1 MSMNAI
7 RQLNS
12 GGLKL
17 KSNFSARSVAANVAA
32 NRGSAAA
39 MVKNSNYTFGSNLLF
54 TPARSIGGTSKYA
67 SSSVLSRAFN
77 GQNMRFVSGG
87 GIPAPAYSG
96 VSVNKNFAV
105 LPSGAFNAGFGIGS
119 SVSLGIAILKQL
131 NDMGIIGGSKEVKPQ
146 GTGDDLVAKANLSN
160 TATTVTSSNANTQ
173 MVLNS
178 LREASSPAELRSAIA
193 NANGALSGMQSK
205 TTDLTAKANMAE
217 TQKNDLQKEVETKG
231 NAVQT
236 LANKLNGCEGKVR
249 KAESE
254 KLTAEKGL
262 EDAYK
267 QQGITDQAFINADK
281 ELTCAT
287 QQKADASQNKTNK
300 ETALNSAINELSQA
314 ETTLANTPKTISDGT
329 GKQVPN
335 EPAYSNAQRAVE
347 QAKIKK
353 EQCAKDLK
361 AAEQQLQKAET
372 ALTNANKK
380 YEDAKTAAKLSDEQ
394 IQKANTAVK
403 TQKDALINAQKTVD
417 TVKQEQTDMKSE
429 HEQAQ
434 KLHDEAKAWQQTLSG
449 AAGEL
454 QTHLQ
459 DVEKL
464 KNAITSANE
473 KLVKMNN
480 SEDQEYTHNAGKINQ
495 NNAENTEITNK
506 FNFSDNQIDKGE
518 KRALSK
524 FNKNDAQNRTL
535 SARQNEI
542 RRDQSDRDF
551 ITSLGQ
557 NGTGMN
563 PETGK
568 TFYVVNGQLTTE
580 EAYNKANGIS

>member
-54 TPARSIGGTSKYA
+54 TPARRIGGTPRYA
-67 SSSVLSRAFN
+67 SSSALSRALN

-87 GIPAPAYSG
+87 GIPAYSG
-96 VSVNKNFAV
+96 VNYKQNFTMGT
-105 LPSGAFNAGFGIGS
+105 SNAFNAGMGVGS
-119 SVSLGIAILKQL
+119 MINLGLSALKQL
-131 NDMGIIGGSKEVKPQ
+131 SDMGIIGGKKDVTPQ
-146 GTGDDLVAKANLSN
+146 GAGDDLVAKANLSN

-173 MVLNS
+173 MVLNG
-178 LREASSPAELRSAIA
+178 LREASTPGELRSAIA
-193 NANGALSGMQSK
+193 NANGALSGMSAK
-205 TTDLTAKANMAE
+205 TLDLQAKADMADF
-217 TQKNDLQKEVETKG
+217 QKANLEEEVKTKG
-231 NAVQT
+231 NEVQT
-236 LANKLNGCEGKVR
+236 LANKLNGCEGNVR

-254 KLTAEKGL
+254 KLNAEKGL

-267 QQGITDQAFINADK
+267 QAGITDKAFIEADK
-281 ELTCAT
+281 ALTCAQ
-287 QQKADASQNKTNK
+287 QQKADATTNK
-300 ETALNSAINELSQA
+300 ETKQA
-314 ETTLANTPKTISDGT
+314 SFNQATQDLQNAEQTLANTPKTRDDGT

-353 EQCAKDLK
+353 EQCEKDLK
-361 AAEQQLQKAET
+361 AAEQQLTKATDAEEQ
-372 ALTNANKK
+372 AQRKYDEAKK
-380 YEDAKTAAKLSDEQ
+380 NVADCDAKLDAAKDNIKSAKDGL
-394 IQKANTAVK
+394 K
-403 TQKDALINAQKTVD
+403 TAQKKVD
-417 TVKQEQTDMKSE
+417 DAKQEQTDMKSD
-429 HEQAQ
+429 HEKAI
-434 KLHDEAKAWQQTLSG
+434 KLRDEAVAWQKELSG

-454 QTHLQ
+454 QSHLQ
-459 DVEKL
+459 DVDKL
-464 KNAITSANE
+464 KGAITKANE
-473 KLVKMNN
+473 RLSQMNQN
-480 SEDQEYTHNAGKINQ
+480 EDNEYNANQNKINQ
-495 NNAENTEITNK
+495 NNAANAEIQGQY
-506 FNFSDNQIDKGE
+506 NFTDDKIDKGE
-518 KRALSK
+518 KRALKK
-524 FNKNDAQNRTL
+524 FNANDSQTRTL